1 MSDDLLSG
9 LNAPQQQAAGI
20 RDGAVLVLAGAGSG
34 KTRLLTHRVA
44 WLVEQGVRP
53 WQILAVTFTNKAAA
67 EMKARV
73 GSLLEQ
79 RGHGGAASELTVST
93 FHSMCARFLRRDI
106 EPLGWTRSFTIY
118 DADDQK
124 RLLKGILDDLKGT
137 RDIKPAVVRRH
148 IDQAK
153 NKLWS
158 PLELAQRETFASGD
172 PTPEAYRRYEAALKA
187 ANAVDFNDLVNL
199 VVRLWAEHPEV
210 ADRYRRRYRYLLV
223 DEYQDT
229 NHAQYQ
235 LVQLLAAPGRGGH
248 GNVMVV
254 GDDDQSIYAFRGADI
269 RNILDFKS
277 DFPDATVVRLEQ
289 NYRSTGHILDAANA
303 VVANNRGRMDKALWT
318 DQGQGEA
325 VRLITTQDETE
336 EANQVV
342 AAIREGVRAGRS
354 HGDFAVI
361 YRTNAASRAFEQA
374 LLRARIPHVLV
385 GSRKFYERREVR
397 DMVGYLKLLLNPAD
411 GMAFARI
418 VNVPRRGVGAKS
430 LATIRAQAVTDGVSM
445 YQAARAWSEGRG
457 KAKTAVRQM
466 LDLLDRLR
474 SGLFQHPPSEL
485 LEILMRETGYA
496 KMLQGEERGAERLE
510 NIHELARAIEEE
522 QVESDDTDSLARLQ
536 DFLDRASLAGQAD
549 ELPEGEGGEGGRGDT
564 GRVTLLTSHLC
575 KGLEFPVVFV
585 AGMHEGGF
593 PHWNA
598 RESEEDVEEER
609 RLVYVAMT
617 RAQRLL
623 YLTRSRRRMK
633 PGQGWQD
640 VMASRFLAEIP
651 RQHLQRVGGG
661 VGRRRGAPDRDAR
674 AARLGFSLPSGG
686 SARPARRRS
695 AHLRQRSLPDVTSS
709 TARLQAPRLPAGEH
723 RTIAVEDPD
732 QLEQGA
738 RVVHPKLGVG
748 TIRRTEGRG
757 QNLKLTIHF
766 DSAGRKVIYA
776 RFVQLELLQ

>member
-1 MSDDLLSG
+1 MSADLLSG
-9 LNAPQQQAAGI
+9 LNPPQRKAAGI
-20 RDGAVLVLAGAGSG
+20 KDGAVLVLAGAGSG

-44 WLVEQGVRP
+44 WLVEQGVKP

-67 EMKARV
+67 EMMQRV
-73 GSLLEQ
+73 GGLLER
-79 RGHGGAASELTVST
+79 RGHVGATSELTVST

-118 DADDQK
+118 DSDDQK

-137 RDIKPAVVRRH
+137 RDIKPAVVRRA

-153 NKLWS
+153 NKLWG
-158 PLELAQRETFASGD
+158 PLELSQQETFQSGD
-172 PTPEAYRRYEAALKA
+172 PTLEAFRRYDVALKA
-187 ANAVDFNDLVNL
+187 ANAVDFNDLINL
-199 VVRLWAEHPEV
+199 VVKLWREHPRI
-210 ADRYRRRYRYLLV
+210 ADRYRSRFRYLLV

-235 LVQLLAAPGRGGH
+235 LVQLLAAPSLGGH

-269 RNILDFKS
+269 RNILDFKK
-277 DFPDATVVRLEQ
+277 DFPAATVVRLEQ

-303 VVANNRGRMDKALWT
+303 VVANNRGRMEKSLWT
-318 DQGQGEA
+318 DAGEGEA
-325 VRLITTQDETE
+325 VRMLTTADETE
-336 EANQVV
+336 EASRVV
-342 AAIREGVRAGRS
+342 TAIRDGVRAGRKY
-354 HGDFAVI
+354 GDFAVI

-411 GMAFARI
+411 GMAFTRV

-430 LATIRAQAVTDGVSM
+430 LATIRDHAAVRGVPL
-445 YQAARAWSEGRG
+445 YEAARAWSEGRG
-457 KAKTAVRQM
+457 KAKTAVRQ
-466 LDLLDRLR
+466 LLSLLDRIR
-474 SGLFQHPPSEL
+474 AGLDEHPPSEVVEML
-485 LEILMRETGYA
+485 LRETGYA
-496 KMLQGEERGAERLE
+496 KMLEGEEKGAERLE

-522 QVESDDTDSLARLQ
+522 QVVTEGADDPLVRLQ

-549 ELPEGEGGEGGRGDT
+549 ELPDEGDG
-564 GRVTLLTSHLC
+564 GRVTLLTGHLC

-623 YLTRSRRRMK
+623 YLTRSRRRLK

-640 VMASRFLAEIP
+640 VAASRFLGEIP
-651 RQHLQRVGGG
+651 RRHIQRVGGG
-661 VGRRRGAPDRDAR
+661 GWQRGSTAVDRESR
-674 AARLGFSLPSGG
+674 ASRLGFSLPSTGP
-686 SARPARRRS
+686 SRPTRHRTSRAP
-695 AHLRQRSLPDVTSS
+695 QRSLPDVTSGRQVS
-709 TARLQAPRLPAGEH
+709 PKAVAPTGEH
-723 RTIAVEDPD
+723 RSIAVEDPA
-732 QLEQGA
+732 QLQQGA
-738 RVVHPKLGVG
+738 RVLHPKLGAG

-757 QNLKLTIHF
+757 RNLKLTIHF
-766 DSAGRKVIYA
+766 DGAGRKVIYA

>member
-1 MSDDLLSG
+1 VSDDLLAG
-9 LNAPQQQAAGI
+9 LNPPQRKAASI
-20 RDGAVLVLAGAGSG
+20 QKGAVLVLAGAGSG

-53 WQILAVTFTNKAAA
+53 WEILAVTFTNKAAA
-67 EMKARV
+67 EMKERV
-73 GSLLEQ
+73 GRLLEQ
-79 RGHGGAASELTVST
+79 RGHVGAASDLTVST

-124 RLLKGILDDLKGT
+124 RLLKNILTDLKGM
-137 RDIKPAVVRRH
+137 REVKPAVVRRH

-158 PLELAQRETFASGD
+158 PQELAQRESFASGD
-172 PTPEAYRRYEAALKA
+172 PTPEAFRRYEAALKA

-199 VVRLWAEHPEV
+199 VVRLWSEHPEV
-210 ADRYRRRYRYLLV
+210 VARYRKRYKYLLV

-269 RNILDFKS
+269 RNILDFKK
-277 DFPDATVVRLEQ
+277 DFPGATVVRLEQ

-303 VVANNRGRMDKALWT
+303 VVANNRGRMDKSLWT
-318 DQGQGEA
+318 DLGKGEQ
-325 VRLITTQDETE
+325 VRMVTTADETE

-342 AAIREGVRAGRS
+342 SAIRDGVRGGRKY
-354 HGDFAVI
+354 GDFAVI

-411 GMAFARI
+411 GMAFTRV
-418 VNVPRRGVGAKS
+418 VNVPKRGVGAKS
-430 LATIRAQAVTDGVSM
+430 LSTIRDHAIARGIPL
-445 YQAARAWSEGRG
+445 YEAARAWSEGRG
-457 KAKTAVRQM
+457 KAKTAVRQ
-466 LDLLDRLR
+466 LIDLLDRLR
-474 SGLFQHPPSEL
+474 ASLSEHPPSEVVDML
-485 LEILMRETGYA
+485 LRETGYS
-496 KMLQGEERGAERLE
+496 KMLEGEERGAERLE

-522 QVESDDTDSLARLQ
+522 QVEGQAGQGEDDPLVRLQ

-549 ELPEGEGGEGGRGDT
+549 ELPDEGEG
-564 GRVTLLTSHLC
+564 GRVTLLTAHLC

-598 RESEEDVEEER
+598 RESEDDIEEER

-623 YLTRSRRRMK
+623 YVTRSRRRMK

-640 VMASRFLAEIP
+640 VLPSRFLAEIP
-651 RQHLQRVGGG
+651 RGHLQRVGGG
-661 VGRRRGAPDRDAR
+661 AFQRRGLFDRSER
-674 AARLGFSLPSGG
+674 AARLGFSVPSGN
-686 SARPARRRS
+686 SARPARRRT
-695 AHLRQRSLPDVTSS
+695 AGVRRRSLPDVTSGS
-709 TARLQAPRLPAGEH
+709 RPPSAPAVPPGEH
-723 RTIAVEDPD
+723 RAIAVEDPD
-732 QLEQGA
+732 QLQQGA
-738 RVVHPKLGVG
+738 RVLHPKLGAG

-757 QNLKLTIHF
+757 RNLKLTIHF